1 MLKKEITYT
10 DYNGQERTEDF
21 YFNLSKAELIEMQAS
36 VDGGLDEHLIKL
48 VKNNNQP
55 EIFKFFKDLVLKA
68 YGEKSD
74 DGRRFVKSKEISE
87 AFSQTEAYSEFFTQL
102 ATNSKA
108 GAEFING
115 IMPADLNSAADKAMS
130 SATNSVPTESDF
142 ALVSAEESANR

>member
-21 YFNLSKAELIEMQAS
+21 YFNLSTAELIEMQAS

-87 AFSQTEAYSEFFTQL
+87 AFSQTEAYSEFFTKL

-130 SATNSVPTESDF
+130 SATNSVPTKSGF
-142 ALVSAEESANR
+142 ALVSAEESTNR